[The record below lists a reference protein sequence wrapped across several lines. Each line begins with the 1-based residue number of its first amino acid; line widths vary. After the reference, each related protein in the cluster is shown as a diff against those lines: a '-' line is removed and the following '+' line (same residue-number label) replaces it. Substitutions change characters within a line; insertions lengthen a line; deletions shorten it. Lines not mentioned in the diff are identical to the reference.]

1 MQKPTRRQLNLAAL
15 AVLAAGLAIA
25 LLVRALSDDA
35 PAPSASYVITGDE
48 THAVP
53 AHASKRYVSQL
64 ERFGGKAAVL
74 FDEWIDWMA
83 SLLHGRRL
91 AWTIG
96 VLSVL
101 AALGLH
107 AFALYFTPPDPPPG
121 G

>member
-1 MQKPTRRQLNLAAL
+1 MTLSRRRLNLAAL
-15 AVLAAGLAIA
+15 AVLAAGLALA
-25 LLVRALSDDA
+25 LLVHALSDDA
-35 PAPSASYVITGDE
+35 PPPSASYAIVDGE
-48 THAVP
+48 AHAIP
-53 AHASKRYVSQL
+53 AHASRRYVSQL

-83 SLLHGRRL
+83 SLAHGRRL

-107 AFALYFTPPDPPPG
+107 AFALYFTPPDAPPQD
-121 G
+121 

>member
-1 MQKPTRRQLNLAAL
+1 MQISRRRLNLAAL
-15 AVLAAGLAIA
+15 VVLALGLALA
-25 LLVRALSDDA
+25 LLLHAVSEDA
-35 PAPSASYVITGDE
+35 PSPSASYVIAGDQV
-48 THAVP
+48 HAVP

-83 SLLHGRRL
+83 SLVHGRRL

-107 AFALYFTPPDPPPG
+107 AFALYFTPPDPPSDG
-121 G
+121 